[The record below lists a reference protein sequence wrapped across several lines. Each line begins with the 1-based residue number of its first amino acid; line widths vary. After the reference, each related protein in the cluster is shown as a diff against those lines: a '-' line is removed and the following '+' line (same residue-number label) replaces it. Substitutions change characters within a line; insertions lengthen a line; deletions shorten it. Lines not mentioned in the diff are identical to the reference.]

1 MNTITE
7 ELVTIDISGE
17 TIECFV
23 WGHHYPECKGF
34 HREEPGEPESYELTH
49 LYTSGLNGQIEIS
62 QMLELDFVRDDI
74 VKQLKENT
82 SE

>member
-7 ELVTIDISGE
+7 ELVTIDINGE
-17 TIECFV
+17 EIECFV
-23 WGHHYPECKGF
+23 WGHYYRAFDGDND
-34 HREEPGEPESYELTH
+34 EPSEPESYELTN
-49 LYTSGLNGQIEIS
+49 LYTDGLNGQIEIS

-74 VKQLKENT
+74 VKQLKENA